1 MDKEKEQENQ
11 SSHSNNS
18 ENNNEPT
25 QEISLEQEN
34 RMKEAVAKQNKLMI
48 RHQQRV
54 VSLALLEG
62 SMRFRQGYY
71 LDDIDDYR
79 NGLVNEVMNYDG
91 KKDKGWEKRAAK
103 KIDFM
108 VIEFKNKQERLNREM
123 DNLVKEITAGMTEA
137 YKQKFDNY
145 VTGLSMIVEEFM
157 VAKNTKELITLAKL
171 YNQGLLDSVFAG
183 IPPKPEEQPSNEPAE
198 EVKPIEN
205 KEVEIHD
212 QTKEE

>member
-25 QEISLEQEN
+25 QEISLEQEIN
-34 RMKEAVAKQNKLMI
+34 HGIMI

-79 NGLVNEVMNYDG
+79 NRLMDDVMNYDG
-91 KKDKGWEKRAAK
+91 KRDKGWEKRAAK
-103 KIDFM
+103 KVDFM

-123 DNLVKEITAGMTEA
+123 DNLVKEITAGMTED

-157 VAKNTKELITLAKL
+157 VAKNTKEMITLAKL
-171 YNQGLLDSVFAG
+171 YNQGLLDGVFR
-183 IPPKPEEQPSNEPAE
+183 KPEEQAANEPE
-198 EVKPIEN
+198 EEIKPIEN
-205 KEVEIHD
+205 TEVEVHD

>member
-1 MDKEKEQENQ
+1 MQKENQQENQ
-11 SSHSNNS
+11 QLHNENLESSQNNS
-18 ENNNEPT
+18 N
-25 QEISLEQEN
+25 QETSSERKIDNS
-34 RMKEAVAKQNKLMI
+34 LMI

-79 NGLVNEVMNYDG
+79 NRLMDDVMNYDG

-108 VIEFKNKQERLNREM
+108 VISFKNKQERLNREM
-123 DNLVKEITAGMTEA
+123 DNLVKEITSGMTED
-137 YKQKFDNY
+137 YKEKFDNY

-171 YNQGLLDSVFAG
+171 YNQGLLDGVFR
-183 IPPKPEEQPSNEPAE
+183 KPEEQVVNEPVE
-198 EVKPIEN
+198 EIKPIEN
-205 KEVEIHD
+205 TEVEVHD

>member
-1 MDKEKEQENQ
+1 MHTEKPSQSTLPNEN
-11 SSHSNNS
+11 SNN
-18 ENNNEPT
+18 EKINPDTED
-25 QEISLEQEN
+25 SLAQEN
-34 RMKEAVAKQNKLMI
+34 RMKEAITKGNKAMI

-79 NGLVNEVMNYDG
+79 NRLMDEVMNYDG
-91 KKDKGWEKRAAK
+91 KRDKGWEKRAAK

-123 DNLVKEITAGMTEA
+123 DNLVKEITAGMTED

-171 YNQGLLDSVFAG
+171 YNQGLLDGVFR
-183 IPPKPEEQPSNEPAE
+183 KPEEQAANEPE
-198 EVKPIEN
+198 EEIKPIEN
-205 KEVEIHD
+205 TEVEVHD

>member
-1 MDKEKEQENQ
+1 
-11 SSHSNNS
+11 
-18 ENNNEPT
+18 
-25 QEISLEQEN
+25 
-34 RMKEAVAKQNKLMI
+34 MI
-48 RHQQRV
+48 RHQQRI

-79 NGLVNEVMNYDG
+79 NKLVNDVMNYDG
-91 KKDKGWEKRAAK
+91 KRDKGWEKRAAK

-123 DNLVKEITAGMTEA
+123 DNLVKEITLGMSEE
-137 YKQKFDNY
+137 YKYKFDNY

-171 YNQGLLDSVFAG
+171 HNQGLLDSVFA
-183 IPPKPEEQPSNEPAE
+183 PPVKSEDNGEVNEPAE
-198 EVKPIEN
+198 EIKEN
-205 KEVEIHD
+205 TIDPNK
-212 QTKEE
+212 QWSYNSPM

>member
-1 MDKEKEQENQ
+1 MQKENQQENQ
-11 SSHSNNS
+11 QLHNENLESSQNNS
-18 ENNNEPT
+18 N
-25 QEISLEQEN
+25 QETSSERKIDNS
-34 RMKEAVAKQNKLMI
+34 LMI

-79 NGLVNEVMNYDG
+79 NRLMDDVMNYDG

-108 VIEFKNKQERLNREM
+108 VISFKNKQERLNREM
-123 DNLVKEITAGMTEA
+123 DNLVKEITSGMTED
-137 YKQKFDNY
+137 YKEKFDNY

-171 YNQGLLDSVFAG
+171 YNQGLLDGVFR
-183 IPPKPEEQPSNEPAE
+183 KPEEQVVNEPAE
-198 EVKPIEN
+198 EIKPIEN
-205 KEVEIHD
+205 TEVEVHD